1 MKLVV
6 DLRLINAS
14 GIGTYIKN
22 VFPSVID
29 WFEQVVVLGNKNDI
43 IKYDWAARVEII
55 EFNSK
60 IYLLSEQIKYVYLIP
75 RCDIFWCPHFNVPLL
90 PIRAKKTIVTMHDV
104 NHLANPDGFSFF
116 VKLWSRILYKNAVK
130 KSSAILTVSQFSK
143 LEIIK
148 YLGAN
153 SEKIH
158 VVYCG
163 VNANFFSELEH
174 KSSSLNLPL
183 KYLLFVGN
191 VKPHKNLIT
200 LLKAYAILDKAFK
213 EEYKLVILGKKNG
226 FITQDREIFDF
237 ILNNELQEYIHF
249 TGYVQDNEMPIVYRR
264 SSLFIMPSLYEGFGL
279 PILEAMA
286 SGIPVLSSN
295 HASLPEV
302 GGNAVMYFNPLD
314 VKDLS
319 SKIVKML
326 TDNGLRNELILGG
339 NKRLEK
345 FTWSRSIENHLKVL
359 NHCFER

>member
-22 VFPSVID
+22 IFPSVID

-55 EFNSK
+55 EFNSR

-75 RCDIFWCPHFNVPLL
+75 KCDFFWCPHFNAPLL
-90 PIRAKKTIVTMHDV
+90 PIRAKKMLVTIHDV

-130 KSSAILTVSQFSK
+130 KASAILTVSQFSK

-153 SEKIH
+153 IEKIH
-158 VVYCG
+158 VVYGG
-163 VNANFFSELEH
+163 VNVNFFSELEH

-200 LLKAYAILDKAFK
+200 LLKAYAPLDKAFK
-213 EEYKLVILGKKNG
+213 EEYKLVILGKKDG
-226 FITQDREIFDF
+226 FITQDEKIFDF
-237 ILNNELQEYIHF
+237 ILNNELQNYVHF
-249 TGYVQDNEMPIVYRR
+249 TGYVSDEEVPDVYCNA
-264 SSLFIMPSLYEGFGL
+264 SLFIMPSLYEGFGL

-286 SGIPVLSSN
+286 SRVPVLCSN

-302 GGNAVMYFNPLD
+302 GGNAVLYFNPLD
-314 VKDLS
+314 IKELS
-319 SKIVKML
+319 SKIVELITK
-326 TDNGLRNELILGG
+326 DNLRNELV
-339 NKRLEK
+339 LEGENQLKK
-345 FTWSRSIENHLKVL
+345 FTWSKSIENHSKAFKSL
-359 NHCFER
+359 F